1 MQKVARKMAALL
13 AVLALAVGVFFTA
26 TPAMA
31 AGGTGTLVVKGDGL
45 VSGDSSKPNNVYALQ
60 MFSAEVNGASVSY
73 TLNDQFKAFFQNKVS
88 NCSGKD
94 EVALSEAAYAYV
106 SGLGDD
112 NGDAVTKFAK
122 LAADYVATN
131 WDSFKSGLKTATV
144 ADGTAGQKDTA
155 TFSNLEFGYYLVLP
169 FGSSNTTRGTYAI
182 LDSVLSADPAT
193 EIDLKS
199 EYPTVDKT
207 IVENPTAGSDNLG
220 IVVDGSWSN
229 IHDMELDSLGI
240 DYQNVEIDNTSDGK
254 GSTAAVGDTVTFEL
268 TSKVPDMSQYDKYT
282 FIITDTLSKGLSLLN
297 SVNDPEVVVTVG
309 DKKVNE
315 GSAKYTFNPV
325 AVSNEDGTTT
335 LTIDLSDFLTK
346 NKGSLSA
353 GNEIVIRYQA
363 KVNEDAVIV
372 NESNKNSAKVE
383 FSNDPNGDGTGTST
397 TTETH
402 TYTFGFTINKEN
414 AEKQPLSD
422 AKFKIYKDGGD
433 GKFDSTKD
441 DALTFVNK
449 GMSDGVT
456 KYMLDD
462 DQTGDPTTIT
472 TDANDFMVCGLGE
485 GTYWI
490 EEVNAP
496 EGYNKLS
503 GPMKVTIAAEFNNDG
518 TIMSHTISVYNP
530 DGSQIIG
537 EGAPSHGNNHLITI
551 VNKTGVELPGT
562 GGMGTV
568 IFTVI
573 GVAVIAGGAA
583 WYVSRRRSSGAHTA

>member
-1 MQKVARKMAALL
+1 MHKVTRKLAALL
-13 AVLALAVGVFFTA
+13 AVFVLAVGVFFTA
-26 TPAMA
+26 SPALA
-31 AGGTGTLVVKGDGL
+31 AGENTGTLVVKGDGL

-60 MFSAEVNGASVSY
+60 MFSAEVNGTSYGY
-73 TLNDQFKAFFQNKVS
+73 TLNDQFKTFFQTKVDS
-88 NCSGKD
+88 CNGKD
-94 EVALSEAAYAYV
+94 GIALSEAAYAYV
-106 SGLGDD
+106 SALGEDD
-112 NGDAVTKFAK
+112 SAEVTNFAK
-122 LAADYVATN
+122 LAADYVADN
-131 WDSFKSGLKTATV
+131 WDSFKSGLKTAAV
-144 ADGTAGQKDTA
+144 AAGSAGQKDTA
-155 TFSNLEFGYYLVLP
+155 TFSDLEFGYYLVLP

-193 EIDLKS
+193 EINLKS

-207 IVENPTAGSDNLG
+207 IVANPTAGSGNLG
-220 IVVDGSWSN
+220 VEVDGSWSN
-229 IHDMELDSLGI
+229 VHDMVLDSLDI
-240 DYQNVEIDNTSDGK
+240 DYQNVEIDSTSGGK

-297 SVNDPEVVVTVG
+297 SVGDPEVVVTVDG
-309 DKKVNE
+309 KKLNE
-315 GSAKYTFNPV
+315 GTAKYTFRPT
-325 AVSNEDGTTT
+325 ATSNDDGTTT

-346 NKGSLSA
+346 NKNSLTA
-353 GNEIVIRYQA
+353 GDEIVIRYQA

-372 NESNKNSAKVE
+372 NDSNKNSAKVE

-402 TYTFGFTINKEN
+402 TYTFGFTINKVDDKNAALAN
-414 AEKQPLSD
+414 AE
-422 AKFKIYKDGGD
+422 FKIYKDNGD
-433 GKFDSTKD
+433 DRFDSTED

-449 GMSDGVT
+449 GTSEGVT

-462 DQTGDPTTIT
+462 DQAGDPTTIK

-503 GPMKVTIAAEFNNDG
+503 GPMKVTIEATFKADG
-518 TIMSHTISVYNP
+518 TIDSHTIKAYNP
-530 DGSQIIG
+530 DGSEVTGITH
-537 EGAPSHGNNHLITI
+537 PNHTITI
-551 VNKTGVELPGT
+551 VNKTGAELPGT

-568 IFTVI
+568 IFTVV
-573 GVAVIAGGAA
+573 GVAAIAGGTV
-583 WYVSRRRSSGAHTA
+583 WYVNRRRATANGEHTA

>member
-1 MQKVARKMAALL
+1 MHKVTRKLAALL
-13 AVLALAVGVFFTA
+13 AVFVLAVGVFFTA
-26 TPAMA
+26 NPALA
-31 AGGTGTLVVKGDGL
+31 AGENTGALVVTGDGL
-45 VSGDSSKPNNVYALQ
+45 VGSDSSNPNKVYALQ
-60 MFSAEVNGASVSY
+60 MFSAEVNGDSVSY
-73 TLNDQFKAFFQNKVS
+73 TLNDQFKTFFQNKVVS
-88 NCSGKD
+88 CSGKD

-106 SGLGDD
+106 SALGENDST
-112 NGDAVTKFAK
+112 AVTNFAK
-122 LAADYVATN
+122 LAADYVADN
-131 WDSFKSGLKTATV
+131 WASFKSGLKTATV
-144 ADGTAGQKDTA
+144 VAGSEGQKDTA
-155 TFSNLEFGYYLVLP
+155 TFNDLEFGYYLVLP

-193 EIDLKS
+193 TIELKS

-207 IVENPTAGSDNLG
+207 IVANPTAGSGNLG
-220 IVVDGSWSN
+220 VAVDGSWSN
-229 IHDMELDSLGI
+229 VHDMELDSLDI
-240 DYQNVEIDNTSDGK
+240 DYQNVEIDSTSGGK

-297 SVNDPEVVVTVG
+297 SVNDPEVVVTVDG
-309 DKKVNE
+309 RKLNE
-315 GSAKYTFNPV
+315 GTAKYTFYPK
-325 AVSNEDGTTT
+325 ATSNDDGTTT

-346 NKGSLSA
+346 NKNGLAA
-353 GNEIVIRYQA
+353 GDEIVIRYQA

-414 AEKQPLSD
+414 AEKQPLSG
-422 AKFKIYKDGGD
+422 AEFKIYKDDGD

-441 DALTFVNK
+441 EALTFVNK
-449 GMSDGVT
+449 GTSEGVT

-503 GPMKVTIAAEFNNDG
+503 GPMKVTIEATFKADG
-518 TIMSHTISVYNP
+518 TIDSHTIKAYNP
-530 DGSQIIG
+530 DGSEVTGI
-537 EGAPSHGNNHLITI
+537 AHPDHTITI
-551 VNKTGVELPGT
+551 VNKTGTELPGT

-568 IFTVI
+568 IFTVV
-573 GVAVIAGGAA
+573 GVAAIAGGTV
-583 WYVSRRRSSGAHTA
+583 WYVNRRRATANGEHTA